1 MRKEE
6 VLQRLKDLQAK
17 YGSRYGQMPSP
28 QETLEIYSAELE
40 MSQCR
45 GCCGLPCQKGTGKC
59 LQPTIKIEYG
69 RYYVP
74 KIECMYSRAATIA
87 AASVESGVPRRY
99 AGKTYDDYLRTADNE
114 LAIRA
119 AKKYARGKPRRW
131 LYLYGGCGTGKTFLA
146 SLIAQELIATGLEV
160 VFRDYQRILEELKSS
175 FDDKAVTASAVL
187 EKYQTCEVLILD
199 DVGTGWFRD
208 WGVSVLHQIINERY
222 NLELRTVLT
231 SNYDLRGLE
240 SRLSAAEEYAAA
252 RIISRLREES
262 DVIYMGASDYRERT

>member
-1 MRKEE
+1 
-6 VLQRLKDLQAK
+6 
-17 YGSRYGQMPSP
+17 
-28 QETLEIYSAELE
+28 
-40 MSQCR
+40 
-45 GCCGLPCQKGTGKC
+45 
-59 LQPTIKIEYG
+59 
-69 RYYVP
+69 
-74 KIECMYSRAATIA
+74 MYWRAANFAAQSIA
-87 AASVESGVPRRY
+87 SGVPRRY
-99 AGKTYDDYLRTADNE
+99 VGKTYYDYLKTAANE

-119 AKKYARGKPRRW
+119 AKKYARDKPRRW

-146 SLIAQELIATGLEV
+146 SLLAQELIATGLEV
-160 VFRDYQRILEELKSS
+160 VFRDFQRILEELKSS

-231 SNYDLRGLE
+231 SNYDLRGLS
-240 SRLSAAEEYAAA
+240 SRLSAAEEYAAC

-262 DVIYMGASDYRERT
+262 DVFYMGGSDYRERTEQEVESAIVDGNIDVEPTVGAEARRIGDGNRI